1 MEVPELESGG
11 LPGGGSGGAGGGE
24 WRLSLSEGSLAITT
38 SSSALIA
45 FIACSLNESFDVTDM
60 FLKQR
65 TKYLTINRIVL
76 ALIPLGQF
84 VFIFM
89 G

>member
-1 MEVPELESGG
+1 MKASLAQLEAGVEAYEEAGNEGIEGVSGVAGVWRRG

-45 FIACSLNESFDVTDM
+45 FIA
-60 FLKQR
+60 
-65 TKYLTINRIVL
+65 
-76 ALIPLGQF
+76 
-84 VFIFM
+84 
-89 G
+89 